1 MIDTPK
7 YLTVAECLERLP
19 LRVSERE
26 FRREVRELG
35 LCYRRGQIITLSE
48 DHLAQY
54 IKTLE
59 AKPCP
64 TSSSIAAPAPTSGK
78 SAARSRSRIVR
89 VASSFDKA
97 RALLD

>member
-35 LCYRRGQIITLSE
+35 LCYRRGQIITDKLIE
-48 DHLAQY
+48 L
-54 IKTLE
+54 IE
-59 AKPCP
+59 
-64 TSSSIAAPAPTSGK
+64 AAPMAM
-78 SAARSRSRIVR
+78 AEDA
-89 VASSFDKA
+89 
-97 RALLD
+97 